1 MWRRWEAGWDEK
13 RELQELNSRLRL
25 FVARV
30 RELEEENRFLAR
42 ELAELRQQEL
52 VGLRVPEQELAV
64 LREQLDELTRAK
76 LEAELER
83 DGLRRELEQLQLL
96 GAEVLATRRRLEP
109 ELAAQR
115 QLLER
120 LRGECAALEEL
131 LLRLRAEHGHL
142 AERQRR
148 EAAEVRAL
156 RVDLAALPPPL
167 AGLSLEELE
176 ETYELLLGQ
185 SCRET
190 LLRYQE
196 QIQAL
201 QEQEARRE
209 RESLELLR
217 EESRQCRQHLE
228 DLQRQ
233 GRELCGLRQRLERE
247 LLALQDRHGA
257 EVQEYQRIIDA
268 LEEEKQFLTMSITDY
283 LKDYQELLQ
292 VKAGLILEIETY
304 RALLEGESNQ
314 WIITW
319 TDEHL
324 GKIPQDVINTSYNYT
339 DIYSTYQERNKK
351 KAFPAIRST
360 DTRRRIPMT
369 NISSSA
375 RYSAQSTQAG
385 SQTTASGKSFGRDV
399 LGSIYHPSTTV
410 KKDERIVTDHREMR
424 TFTPAYSS
432 WKNTEMQQKTFP
444 ETKKTEV
451 TTSSTVSFSKESAHI
466 EKSNKDHK
474 VDTTPGIAGNIRTK
488 PSFTKSSKYEETIT
502 ETQTSLKEK
511 RGGSKP
517 AEEKKILLKE
527 KDKLEKQTKEEKD
540 SVLEKKKMDEKPF
553 MENRSVNFGKKTE
566 AKTGIEQKKYVR
578 EEVITQKVTEDDIPN
593 ARTWKSESTRK
604 DTNVTLESRNR
615 EVTEMP
621 IRSEVPAPDKVS
633 QNKNKDIRL
642 QGLKTSIER
651 ETDEHVTKPV
661 EIHKVTV
668 SEAES
673 VLKDEERISDR
684 SHKTRSLST
693 ENIAENI
700 VADILK
706 SFAQSSSSQ
715 ISSDTKVTY
724 FSKKEQPDDGKIKT
738 EITVQSQVQENID
751 ISDEVDLRGLS
762 SQDIKK
768 VVLEG
773 VEGTPSKEE
782 IEDIVHHGL
791 KGSEGGKNVSVN
803 VEIVEEPLDYATD
816 ERTDFSTPFEVEEV
830 EDAFPETERHY
841 GDEEEQIITSTYEDL
856 KKKKQRHESYTHVE
870 EVTEEDDS
878 PIEQKYFVSVPDDH
892 PIIHEK
898 GDDSLYGQ
906 IHIEEEST
914 IKYSWQDEFLQG
926 TQGKRDEGASSP
938 DVTYQVVGEEAS
950 AHILKEERPK
960 AETSHVESIVIEK
973 EIKIPHEFQTSI
985 KGLLSKETKDPKHQL
1000 KEALEQLEGSLPE
1013 SVKEEL
1019 SALTKENQADS
1030 RSLEFD
1036 IKKVDQTEDGGLVT
1050 IVAEVNLS
1058 QTLNTDEFD
1067 VAQLDEVIAG
1077 EKKIPFHS
1085 LKKESSERVVD
1096 DKSNIEINVSSGSDK
1111 YTPLANQEVY
1121 SSSTMRRSGG
1131 TGYHT
1136 TEQVIYDSSGLET
1149 AHFGEVSHLPES
1161 TDKSNSIRQVK
1172 IGPAEIQKIEQ
1183 IVYERPGS
1191 GTVELRGTEDL
1202 VHTEGS
1208 SEISRSVRHFKLSPK
1223 EIQTTEEIIY
1233 RGPVTTTVEEIESG
1247 NLSQQ
1252 KFSTDFNRSTRH
1264 VTAGSRQ
1271 VTEEVTFEGPVSDSL
1286 ELNTSENL
1294 SQTEGS
1300 VDVNRSIRHFRLGPK
1315 EIHTEQVIFEGPIS
1329 SKVEV
1334 SDTGDFSQ
1342 TASSVRH
1349 IQLGPKE
1356 FMTTEQIIYQGPVS
1370 EHIEVSESGDQI
1382 LSEGSIK
1389 HIRLGQRGVKTT
1401 EQIIYQGSLSET
1413 PELFNKGERLSENEG
1428 SSDINRSLRHI
1439 KISPAETHAEQV
1451 IFSKPISEMLEDL
1464 SQTESSES
1472 SRSVKHIKLGSK
1484 ETSFTFQMD
1493 VSNMGGVST
1502 VAGGEQA
1509 TVFISNKQD
1518 PSVSQSQ
1525 VTAGSD
1531 QIVENEPDRGG
1542 SVLSNSSHDHGEK
1555 VVEKSFFDKT
1565 VQLQRMVDQR
1575 SVISDEKK
1583 IALLYLDHEEEE
1595 DDDNDGQWF

>member
-1 MWRRWEAGWDEK
+1 MKHVGSSSATKEIPAQKSSGHNFGSECSKALQHCFRGTSHIHKLPESGEICMGNWASGEESDAWLPPAPSWASCRGNAEDRAAPEAPAPRDACLRSPRQSSPVDMLRGPAGCGSRRHGFPVERERLQAVAGLVLKVCCFTFSSATCFIADNAGCDAFT
-13 RELQELNSRLRL
+13 LSSSR
-25 FVARV
+25 
-30 RELEEENRFLAR
+30 
-42 ELAELRQQEL
+42 
-52 VGLRVPEQELAV
+52 
-64 LREQLDELTRAK
+64 RAK
-76 LEAELER
+76 SRAVNERTSPGSSPYMAQNKAEGNR
-83 DGLRRELEQLQLL
+83 
-96 GAEVLATRRRLEP
+96 
-109 ELAAQR
+109 AQR
-115 QLLER
+115 R
-120 LRGECAALEEL
+120 SWR
-131 LLRLRAEHGHL
+131 
-142 AERQRR
+142 
-148 EAAEVRAL
+148 
-156 RVDLAALPPPL
+156 
-167 AGLSLEELE
+167 
-176 ETYELLLGQ
+176 
-185 SCRET
+185 
-190 LLRYQE
+190 
-196 QIQAL
+196 
-201 QEQEARRE
+201 
-209 RESLELLR
+209 
-217 EESRQCRQHLE
+217 
-228 DLQRQ
+228 
-233 GRELCGLRQRLERE
+233 
-247 LLALQDRHGA
+247 
-257 EVQEYQRIIDA
+257 QRIIDA

-319 TDEHL
+319 TDQHL
-324 GKIPQDVINTSYNYT
+324 GKMPQDFINTSYNYT

-351 KAFPAIRST
+351 KASPAIMST

-375 RYSAQSTQAG
+375 RYSGQSTQAG

-410 KKDERIVTDHREMR
+410 KKDERVVTDHRELR

-432 WKNTEMQQKTFP
+432 WKNAEKQQQTFP
-444 ETKKTEV
+444 EMKKTEV

-474 VDTTPGIAGNIRTK
+474 FDAKPGTAENIRTK
-488 PSFTKSSKYEETIT
+488 PSFTKSSKYEEART

-511 RGGSKP
+511 GGESKP
-517 AEEKKILLKE
+517 TEEKKILLKE

-540 SVLEKKKMDEKPF
+540 SVLEKKKTDEKPF

-566 AKTGIEQKKYVR
+566 VKTGIEQKKFVL
-578 EEVITQKVTEDDIPN
+578 EEVISQKVTGGDIPN
-593 ARTWKSESTRK
+593 ARTLKSESTRK
-604 DTNVTLESRNR
+604 DTNMSLESRNG

-621 IRSEVPAPDKVS
+621 ISSETSAPDKVS
-633 QNKNKDIRL
+633 QNKSKDIRL
-642 QGLKTSIER
+642 QGFQASIES

-673 VLKDEERISDR
+673 GLENEERISDG
-684 SHKTRSLST
+684 SHKMGSLST

-706 SFAQSSSSQ
+706 SFAQPPSSQ

-724 FSKKEQPDDGKIKT
+724 FSRKEQPDDGKIKT
-738 EITVQSQVQENID
+738 EITVQSQVQENVN
-751 ISDEVDLRGLS
+751 ISSEVDLGGLS
-762 SQDIKK
+762 SQDVKK
-768 VVLEG
+768 VVLES

-791 KGSEGGKNVSVN
+791 KGSESGKNVSVN

-830 EDAFPETERHY
+830 EDTFPETERHY
-841 GDEEEQIITSTYEDL
+841 GDEEEQVITSTYEDL

-878 PIEQKYFVSVPDDH
+878 PIEQKYFVSIPDDH
-892 PIIHEK
+892 PVTHEK

-938 DVTYQVVGEEAS
+938 DVTYQVVEEEAS
-950 AHILKEERPK
+950 AHILKEEHPK

-1019 SALTKENQADS
+1019 SVLTKENQADS
-1030 RSLEFD
+1030 SSLEFD
-1036 IKKVDQTEDGGLVT
+1036 IKKVDHTEDGGLVT

-1067 VAQLDEVIAG
+1067 AAQLGEVIAS

-1085 LKKESSERVVD
+1085 PKKESSERAVD
-1096 DKSNIEINVSSGSDK
+1096 GKSNIEIDVSSGTDK
-1111 YTPLANQEVY
+1111 HTPLANQEVY
-1121 SSSTMRRSGG
+1121 NSSTMRRSGG

-1136 TEQVIYDSSGLET
+1136 TEQVIYGDSVSET
-1149 AHFGEVSHLPES
+1149 ADFGEVSHSPES
-1161 TDKSNSIRQVK
+1161 TDKSKSIRQIK
-1172 IGPAEIQKIEQ
+1172 IGSAEVQKIEQ

-1191 GTVELRGTEDL
+1191 ETLEPGDMEDL
-1202 VHTEGS
+1202 VHREGS
-1208 SEISRSVRHFKLSPK
+1208 SEISRSVRHFKLGPK

-1247 NLSQQ
+1247 SLSQQ
-1252 KFSTDFNRSTRH
+1252 KFSTDFKTSTRH
-1264 VTAGSRQ
+1264 VTVGSRQ
-1271 VTEEVTFEGPVSDSL
+1271 VTEEVSFEGPVSDSL
-1286 ELNTSENL
+1286 ELSSSGNL

-1300 VDVNRSIRHFRLGPK
+1300 VDVSRSIRHFRLGPK
-1315 EIHTEQVIFEGPIS
+1315 EIHTEQVILEGPIS

-1342 TASSVRH
+1342 TESSVRH

-1370 EHIEVSESGDQI
+1370 ERIEISESGDQI

-1389 HIRLGQRGVKTT
+1389 HIRLGQRGFKTT

-1413 PELFNKGERLSENEG
+1413 PELINQGERLSENEE

-1439 KISPAETHAEQV
+1439 KVSPVETHAEQI
-1451 IFSKPISEMLEDL
+1451 IFREPISETLEDI
-1464 SQTESSES
+1464 SQTEDSSES

-1502 VAGGEQA
+1502 VGGGEQA
-1509 TVFISNKQD
+1509 TVLISSNQD

-1525 VTAGSD
+1525 VIAESD
-1531 QIVENEPDRGG
+1531 QIVENENNRGG
-1542 SVLSNSSHDHGEK
+1542 YVHSSFSHDHGEK